1 VHLVIVSGI
10 KVISFCLLGMAVP
23 GTPVALYLY
32 GKSRNLALAIALT
45 PIFSIG
51 INFFLLQVLNYA
63 GLKVD
68 LKIIA
73 AIEVIATLLGIF
85 IILKRNK
92 PSTDILKSGFFAV
105 AVVAP
110 ATILGIA
117 IWQRAYSG
125 FVFLAAN
132 QDAFNHNKWIYRI
145 ASTGSA
151 LTKDAFIA
159 SPFQE
164 LGVGGG
170 FYPLAW
176 HSWVAVWS
184 SSTGLT
190 VPVASLMSVIL
201 IWTVI
206 LPLGLVALAQMW
218 APKVQYLGL
227 VAAVLSQVYPLVPG
241 VPMTWGSMT
250 SVVGIAFL
258 PASLAAGVCMLR
270 GTQKTLLFVL
280 LIVPAS
286 LFFIHTPEAI
296 SLLVL
301 LTAVA
306 ISELRNFSRQ
316 VLRAVLLGLAS
327 FVFPLLFIFRD
338 TIFTDSSSKRN
349 LWGAAHPSWEIAQ
362 GSFFMMNINAQIGFT
377 ILSILFVV
385 GLLASASME
394 NQKWLVIGV
403 FFLFLVYLTSGADN
417 GILSHFRVLTT
428 PWYASYERTLW
439 VVVPFAALVSAYPL
453 AKMLPSNLM
462 FGRAIKTI
470 SLIGFCALAILIMQ
484 ETVGPTISKIRSGPA
499 VSAFI
504 GHGDLDVIEDL
515 DGVLG
520 REKIAI
526 SFNADGSTYGYMY
539 KGLKLTSGYPLN
551 SDGNPSDSL
560 STIYQNLGDLC
571 SSEISKDAF
580 SIENVG
586 AVVFAKRGVW
596 GQTIWTDSEIR
607 RLPGLTTIST
617 GEFLV
622 LTVPD
627 FAKC

>member
-1 VHLVIVSGI
+1 MIVSGI

-32 GKSRNLALAIALT
+32 SKSRNLALAIALT

-51 INFFLLQVLNYA
+51 IDFFLLQVLNYA

-73 AIEVIATLLGIF
+73 IIEVIATLLGTF
-85 IILKRNK
+85 ILLRRNK
-92 PSTDILKSGFFAV
+92 PSINILKRGFFAV

-132 QDAFNHNKWIYRI
+132 HDAFNHNKWIYRI

-151 LTKDAFIA
+151 LTKDAFID
-159 SPFQE
+159 SPFQD
-164 LGVGGG
+164 LGESSG

-176 HSWVAVWS
+176 HSWVSVWS

-190 VPVASLMSVIL
+190 VPVASLVSVIL
-201 IWTVI
+201 IWTVV
-206 LPLGLVALAQMW
+206 LPLGLVAVAQMW
-218 APKVQYLGL
+218 APKVRHLGSI
-227 VAAVLSQVYPLVPG
+227 AAVLSQVYPLVPG

-250 SVVGIAFL
+250 SVVGVALL
-258 PASLAAGVCMLR
+258 PASLAAGIYMLR
-270 GTQKTLLFVL
+270 GTQRIMLCIL
-280 LIVPAS
+280 LIVPAT

-306 ISELRNFSRQ
+306 VTELRNFSRP
-316 VLRAVLLGLAS
+316 VVRAMLLGLAS
-327 FVFPLLFIFRD
+327 FLVPLLFIFRE
-338 TIFTDSSSKRN
+338 TIFSNSSSLRS
-349 LWGAAHPSWEIAQ
+349 LWGAAHPSWEIAL

-394 NQKWLVIGV
+394 NEKWLVIGV

-417 GILSHFRVLTT
+417 GILSYFRFLTT

-462 FGRAIKTI
+462 SGRAIKTI

-539 KGLKLTSGYPLN
+539 QGLKVTSGFPLN
-551 SDGNPSDSL
+551 SDGAPSDSL

-580 SIENVG
+580 SIEKVG

-607 RLPGLTTIST
+607 RLPGLKTIST

>member
-1 VHLVIVSGI
+1 MIVSGI

-32 GKSRNLALAIALT
+32 GKSRNLALAFALT

-51 INFFLLQVLNYA
+51 INYFLLQVLNYA
-63 GLKVD
+63 GLKID
-68 LKIIA
+68 LKFIA
-73 AIEVIATLLGIF
+73 AIQVLVTLLASFLIF
-85 IILKRNK
+85 RRNKPTIKILKR
-92 PSTDILKSGFFAV
+92 GFLSV
-105 AVVAP
+105 AVVVP

-164 LGVGGG
+164 LGVGSG

-270 GTQKTLLFVL
+270 GTQKIVLFVL
-280 LIVPAS
+280 LIVPAT

-327 FVFPLLFIFRD
+327 FVVPLLFIFRD

-349 LWGAAHPSWEIAQ
+349 LWGAAHPSWEIAL

-377 ILSILFVV
+377 ILTILFVI
-385 GLLASASME
+385 GLLTSSSFE
-394 NQKWLVIGV
+394 NEKWLILGV
-403 FFLFLVYLTSGADN
+403 FFLFLVYLTSGAN
-417 GILSHFRVLTT
+417 SGILSHFRVLTT

-453 AKMLPSNLM
+453 AKILPFNLR
-462 FGRAIKTI
+462 FGFAVKTC
-470 SLIGFCALAILIMQ
+470 SLIVFCLAGTLIIR
-484 ETVGPTISKIRSGPA
+484 EAVAPTISKIRSGPA

-504 GHGDLDVIEDL
+504 GQGDLDVIEDL

-539 KGLKLTSGYPLN
+539 KGLKVTSGYPLN
-551 SDGNPSDSL
+551 YEGMPSDEL
-560 STIYQNLGDLC
+560 STIYQNIGDLC

-580 SIENVG
+580 SLEKVG

-607 RLPGLTTIST
+607 KLKGLKIIST

>member
-1 VHLVIVSGI
+1 MLLSGLN
-10 KVISFCLLGMAVP
+10 VISFCLLGMAVP
-23 GTPVALYLY
+23 GAPVALYFY

-51 INFFLLQVLNYA
+51 INFFFLQILNYA

-68 LKIIA
+68 LRIIA
-73 AIEVIATLLGIF
+73 AIEVIATMLGTF
-85 IILKRNK
+85 VILKRNK
-92 PSTDILKSGFFAV
+92 PFTNVLKSGFFAV
-105 AVVAP
+105 AVVVP

-132 QDAFNHNKWIYRI
+132 QDAYNHNRWIYRI

-151 LTKDAFIA
+151 LTQDALIT
-159 SPFQE
+159 SPFQD
-164 LGVGGG
+164 LGASGG

-184 SSTGLT
+184 SVTGLT
-190 VPVASLMSVIL
+190 VPVASLVSVIL
-201 IWTVI
+201 IWTVV
-206 LPLGLVALAQMW
+206 LPLGLVALAQLW
-218 APKVQYLGL
+218 APTVRHLGL
-227 VAAVLSQVYPLVPG
+227 IAAVLAQVYPLVPG

-250 SVVGIAFL
+250 SVVGIAIL

-270 GTQKTLLFVL
+270 GTQKIMLGILLV
-280 LIVPAS
+280 VPAT
-286 LFFIHTPEAI
+286 LFFIHTPEAV

-306 ISELRNFSRQ
+306 ATELRNFSRV

-327 FVFPLLFIFRD
+327 FLVPILYVFRE
-338 TIFTDSSSKRN
+338 TIFSNSSSLKTM
-349 LWGAAHPSWEIAQ
+349 WGAAHPSWELAF
-362 GSFFMMNINAQIGFT
+362 GTFFMVNVNAQAGFT
-377 ILSILFVV
+377 ILSLLFVV
-385 GLLASASME
+385 GLLAASSFE
-394 NQKWLVIGV
+394 KEKWLVIGV
-403 FFLFLVYLTSGADN
+403 FFLFLVFLTSGAST
-417 GILSHFRVLTT
+417 GLLSHFRVLTS

-439 VVVPFAALVSAYPL
+439 VVVPFAALMSAYPL
-453 AKMLPSNLM
+453 AKILPSNLLL
-462 FGRAIKTI
+462 GRATKTV
-470 SLIGFCALAILIMQ
+470 SLIGFCALTILIVQ
-484 ETVGPTISKIRSGPA
+484 EAVGPTISKIRNGPA

-504 GHGDLDVIEDL
+504 GQGDLDVIEDL

-526 SFNADGSTYGYMY
+526 SFEADGSTYGYMY
-539 KGLKLTSGYPLN
+539 KGLRVTSGTPMN
-551 SDGNPSDSL
+551 PEGASSDNLAS
-560 STIYQNLGDLC
+560 IYQNIRDLC
-571 SSEISKDAF
+571 SSEISKDAI
-580 SIENVG
+580 SNEKVG
-586 AVVFAKRGVW
+586 AVVFGKRGVW

>member
-1 VHLVIVSGI
+1 MIVSGMN
-10 KVISFCLLGMAVP
+10 VISFCLLGMAVP

-32 GKSRNLALAIALT
+32 IKSRNLALAIALT
-45 PIFSIG
+45 PVFSIG
-51 INFFLLQVLNYA
+51 INFLFLQVLNFA
-63 GLKVD
+63 GLKID
-68 LKIIA
+68 LKFIA
-73 AIEVIATLLGIF
+73 VFEVLATLLGSF
-85 IILKRNK
+85 IILRREK
-92 PSTDILKSGFFAV
+92 PSTNILKRGFWSVA
-105 AVVAP
+105 AVVP

-117 IWQRAYSG
+117 IWRRAYSG

-132 QDAFNHNKWIYRI
+132 QDAFNHNRWIYRI

-151 LTKDAFIA
+151 LTKDALIT
-159 SPFQE
+159 SPFQDM
-164 LGVGGG
+164 GASGG

-201 IWTVI
+201 MWTVV

-227 VAAVLSQVYPLVPG
+227 IAAVLSQLYPLVPG

-250 SVVGIAFL
+250 SVVGVALL

-270 GTQKTLLFVL
+270 GTQKTLLLVL
-280 LIVPAS
+280 LIVPAT

-306 ISELRNFSRQ
+306 ATELRNFSRM

-327 FVFPLLFIFRD
+327 FVVPLLYIFRE
-338 TIFTDSSSKRN
+338 TIFSDSSSIRN
-349 LWGAAHPSWEIAQ
+349 LWGAAHPSWEIAL
-362 GSFFMMNINAQIGFT
+362 GSFFMMNINAQNGFT
-377 ILSILFVV
+377 LLSILFVI
-385 GLLASASME
+385 GLLASSSRE
-394 NQKWLVIGV
+394 DEKWLVIGV
-403 FFLFLVYLTSGADN
+403 FFLFLVYLTSGAN
-417 GILSHFRVLTT
+417 SGVLSHFRVLTT

-439 VVVPFAALVSAYPL
+439 VVVPFAALISAYPL
-453 AKMLPSNLM
+453 ARILPINLR
-462 FGRAIKTI
+462 FNFAVKTC
-470 SLIGFCALAILIMQ
+470 SLLVFCLAGALIIQ
-484 ETVGPTISKIRSGPA
+484 EAVNPTISKIRSGPA

-504 GHGDLDVIEDL
+504 GQGDLDVIENL
-515 DGVLG
+515 DSVLG

-526 SFNADGSTYGYMY
+526 SFEADGSTYGYMY
-539 KGLKLTSGYPLN
+539 KGLRVTSGTPLD
-551 SDGNPSDSL
+551 SRGLPSDEL
-560 STIYQNLGDLC
+560 STIYQNIRSLC
-571 SSEISKDAF
+571 SNEAVEGAF
-580 SIENVG
+580 YDEKVA
-586 AVVFAKRGVW
+586 AVVFGKRGVW
-596 GQTIWTDSEIR
+596 GQTLWTDSEIR
-607 RLPGLTTIST
+607 KLEGLKIIAT

-622 LTVPD
+622 LTVPE

>member
-1 VHLVIVSGI
+1 MIVGGI

-51 INFFLLQVLNYA
+51 INYLLLQVLNYA
-63 GLKVD
+63 GLKID

-73 AIEVIATLLGIF
+73 TIEVIATLLGSF
-85 IILKRNK
+85 IILGRNK
-92 PSTDILKSGFFAV
+92 PSKNILKRGFFAV

-110 ATILGIA
+110 ATVLGIA

-132 QDAFNHNKWIYRI
+132 QDAFNHNKWVYRI

-151 LTKDAFIA
+151 LTRDAYID

-164 LGVGGG
+164 LGVGSG

-201 IWTVI
+201 IWTVV

-280 LIVPAS
+280 LIVPAT
-286 LFFIHTPEAI
+286 LFFVHTPEAV

-327 FVFPLLFIFRD
+327 FVVPLLYVFRE
-338 TIFTDSSSKRN
+338 TIFSNSSSLKT
-349 LWGAAHPSWEIAQ
+349 LWGAAHPSWEIAL

-377 ILSILFVV
+377 ILTILFVM
-385 GLLASASME
+385 GLLTSSSFE
-394 NQKWLVIGV
+394 NEKWLILGV
-403 FFLFLVYLTSGADN
+403 FFLFLVYLTSGAN
-417 GILSHFRVLTT
+417 SGILSHFRILTS

-453 AKMLPSNLM
+453 AKILPCNLR
-462 FGRAIKTI
+462 FGFAVKTC
-470 SLIGFCALAILIMQ
+470 SLIVFCLAGTLIIR
-484 ETVGPTISKIRSGPA
+484 EAVAPTISKIRSGPA

-504 GHGDLDVIEDL
+504 GQGDLDVIEDL

-539 KGLKLTSGYPLN
+539 KGLKVTSGYPLN
-551 SDGNPSDSL
+551 SDGMPSDSL
-560 STIYQNLGDLC
+560 STIYQNIGDLC

-580 SIENVG
+580 SLEKVG
-586 AVVFAKRGVW
+586 AVVLAKRGVW

-607 RLPGLTTIST
+607 KLKGLKIIST